1 MNKLLKEQWDMSSI
15 VAYVSEIVSA
25 ESGNV
30 LNKSQESM
38 VLSRLNK
45 RLIDL
50 GNLSPNAYSLHLKN
64 NYKSEISYLVT
75 ILTTHHTFFFR
86 EFCHFEFILKEL
98 DSIIRNVKARNENKI
113 RILSAACSRG
123 QEVYSLAMFLNFY
136 LKQYPE
142 MSYEILGTDID
153 SESTQVA
160 SNGVYRYNEIKSVP
174 QSFVSGNW
182 QKGTED
188 IAQFVKVKKHLKEKC
203 SFKVMNL
210 LRPEEVIAGQKF
222 DIIMCRNVFIYF
234 DIKDVKMIVE
244 KLKTNI
250 HKGGYLITGLSE
262 SLNFIDIPKRSL
274 APSVYSFDLKEPDVI
289 SPKVE
294 SVQTFSSPIPKPIK
308 ILAVD
313 DSTSVLK
320 LLGKIFS
327 DDKDFELVGT
337 AKNGLEAQEF
347 LKKNQVDAITLDIHM
362 PEMDGVEYLKNNYNT
377 KHPHVLVISSSSRE
391 DTRYAQQTLNYGA
404 SDFVEKPAL
413 NNLNERAEEIKNKLK
428 MCFFQK
434 KKETSQLDH
443 SFKND
448 YFIKSPEN
456 KIRSFILNYSS
467 LSNLQD
473 TLNMYKGEQPP
484 TVLFF
489 EGNHEF
495 LDMIEEQIIF
505 SGEIEVFK
513 TGTELK
519 KNCIYLCDFK
529 THFKEVF
536 SNDYSKV
543 SISIFGLCSEKV
555 INELIN
561 IGDTQILLED
571 NSFLNK
577 DIKEIATDI
586 FPWTSFYH
594 VSTEYL
600 SEDKDG
606 D

>member
-1 MNKLLKEQWDMSSI
+1 MNNLLNEQWDMSSI
-15 VAYVSEIVSA
+15 AAYVSEIVSA

-30 LNKSQESM
+30 LSKAQESM
-38 VLSRLNK
+38 VVSRLNK
-45 RLIDL
+45 RLLDL
-50 GNLSPNAYSLHLKN
+50 GHLSPNEYASHLKN
-64 NYKSEISYLVT
+64 NYRSEISYLVT

-98 DSIIRNVKARNENKI
+98 DSIIKNVKARNDNKI

-142 MSYEILGTDID
+142 FSFEILGTDID
-153 SESTQVA
+153 SESTHVA

-188 IAQFVKVKKHLKEKC
+188 IAQFVKVKNHLKEKC

-210 LRPEEVIAGQKF
+210 LRPEEVISGQKF

-234 DIKDVKMIVE
+234 DIKNVKMIVE
-244 KLKTNI
+244 KLKKNI

-274 APSVYSFDLKEPDVI
+274 APSVYSFELKEPEVI
-289 SPKVE
+289 IPKLE
-294 SVQTFSSPIPKPIK
+294 DEKIFISPIPKPIK
-308 ILAVD
+308 VLAVD
-313 DSTSVLK
+313 DSSSILK
-320 LLGKIFS
+320 LLDKIFS

-337 AKNGLEAQEF
+337 AKNGLEAQDF
-347 LKKNQVDAITLDIHM
+347 LKNNQVDVMTLDIHM
-362 PEMDGVEYLKNNYNT
+362 PEMDGVEYLKTNYNSN
-377 KHPHVLVISSSSRE
+377 HPHVLVISSASRE
-391 DTRYAQQTLNYGA
+391 DTRYAQQTLKYGA

-428 MCFFQK
+428 MCFFQNK
-434 KKETSQLDH
+434 KDTNKLDH
-443 SFKND
+443 SFIND
-448 YFIKSPEN
+448 YSIKSPEN

-467 LSNLQD
+467 LSNLKD

-489 EGNHEF
+489 EGNNEF
-495 LDMIEEQIIF
+495 LDLIKEGI
-505 SGEIEVFK
+505 SSAGKVEVFNLNS
-513 TGTELK
+513 ELK

-536 SNDYSKV
+536 SKKYNKV

-555 INELIN
+555 INQLIN
-561 IGDTQILLED
+561 IENSQILLED

-586 FPWTSFYH
+586 FPWTSFYQ

-600 SEDKDG
+600 AEDKDG